1 MKTKFLSILT
11 IGVALFVGACNE
23 DNESS
28 KGKISVSIT
37 DAPIDDANV
46 EAVYISIN
54 SVEVNGPDGWVT
66 LDEFDEPEKI
76 DLLSYQ
82 DGNAYFL
89 TEETI
94 NTGTYTEVRLILDIQ
109 ERNGN
114 VQANP
119 GCYIEYK
126 DGSVQP
132 LFVPSGG
139 QSGYKA
145 KGEFTIA
152 DGGVTAVTLDFDVRK
167 AVVEAGNSGKFI
179 LKPTV
184 RLVEDADVAMIRG
197 TFDDEDADYTSV
209 VVFAYENGTF
219 TEAEIAAPAD
229 EDVRFPNAV
238 TSDAVEADGSF
249 TLAFMNAGTYDLY
262 FAAFDENGDFVELI
276 GTSPDVTLS
285 AGLITELE
293 LTLTLLD

>member
-1 MKTKFLSILT
+1 MKTKFLSILM

-114 VQANP
+114 VLANP

-249 TLAFMNAGTYDLY
+249 TLAFMNAGTYDLF

>member
-1 MKTKFLSILT
+1 M